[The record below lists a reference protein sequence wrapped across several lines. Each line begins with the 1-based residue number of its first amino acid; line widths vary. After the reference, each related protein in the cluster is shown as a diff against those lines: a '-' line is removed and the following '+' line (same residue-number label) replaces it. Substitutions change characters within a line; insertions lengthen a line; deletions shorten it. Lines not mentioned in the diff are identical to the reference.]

1 MLTLAPCPKWCR
13 VCRRSALLVPPHP
26 ALSPNSQ
33 QALRSQG
40 ACHPLIGKTCE
51 RDFCQRKSTTTIQC
65 VRSYRELAEQIRHRQ
80 MKGFPRR
87 LIPCHQQIQRPF
99 YTKTMWMTI
108 RRGRLVNWVELGD
121 QPGWP
126 FCTSC
131 CSRSGQTG
139 PSTFQSNQPP
149 SSIYNHLISFHLGSG
164 LIDQPSMLG
173 LGSGGDA
180 PQFSVAAQGQAL
192 S

>member
-13 VCRRSALLVPPHP
+13 VCRLVPPHP

-65 VRSYRELAEQIRHRQ
+65 VRSYRELAEQIRHWQ

-87 LIPCHQQIQRPF
+87 LIPCHQQIQRQF

-121 QPGWP
+121 QPGWLVMV
-126 FCTSC
+126 
-131 CSRSGQTG
+131 
-139 PSTFQSNQPP
+139 TFLLHQLLFKVGSNRPL
-149 SSIYNHLISFHLGSG
+149 Y
-164 LIDQPSMLG
+164 
-173 LGSGGDA
+173 
-180 PQFSVAAQGQAL
+180 FSVKPTTIINIQSSDKFSFGIWFD
-192 S
+192 

>member
-13 VCRRSALLVPPHP
+13 VCWWCLPHP

-65 VRSYRELAEQIRHRQ
+65 VRSYRELAEQIRHWQ

-87 LIPCHQQIQRPF
+87 LIPCHQQIQRQF
-99 YTKTMWMTI
+99 YTKTMWMAV

-121 QPGWP
+121 QPGWHCHGHVP
-126 FCTSC
+126 FAPAAVQGRVKQAPLLFS
-131 CSRSGQTG
+131 QT
-139 PSTFQSNQPP
+139 
-149 SSIYNHLISFHLGSG
+149 NHHHQYTI
-164 LIDQPSMLG
+164 I
-173 LGSGGDA
+173 
-180 PQFSVAAQGQAL
+180 
-192 S
+192 